1 MMRRLVRRPPCP
13 SLGDLMRT
21 VPALTRASFGR
32 DREVVQWAAPRD
44 RGLPLYEETGKGD
57 SLVSP
62 W

>member
-1 MMRRLVRRPPCP
+1 
-13 SLGDLMRT
+13 MRT

-32 DREVVQWAAPRD
+32 NREVVQWAAPRD

-57 SLVSP
+57 SLVTP